1 MNGTFS
7 LFCLTAPIK
16 EVMVYTVFFG
26 FLCLERGLEIFV
38 FLEVRALLLA
48 YLFFKSS
55 TKESFSAFA
64 YLFSFSCFLRLLFL
78 RNLMYDNVSIG
89 LYTFFMG
96 ISIRVLIFFS
106 KLPSYF
112 LHH

>member
-1 MNGTFS
+1 
-7 LFCLTAPIK
+7 
-16 EVMVYTVFFG
+16 VFFTASVRRYWCTRR

-78 RNLMYDNVSIG
+78 RNLIYDNVSIG
-89 LYTFFMG
+89 LYTFFV
-96 ISIRVLIFFS
+96 SCLPIFCTTDYL
-106 KLPSYF
+106 KLT
-112 LHH
+112 

>member
-1 MNGTFS
+1 
-7 LFCLTAPIK
+7 
-16 EVMVYTVFFG
+16 VFFTASVRRYWCTRR

-78 RNLMYDNVSIG
+78 RNLIYDNVSIG
-89 LYTFFMG
+89 LYTFFVR
-96 ISIRVLIFFS
+96 ISIRVLMFFS

>member
-1 MNGTFS
+1 VYTVFFVLLFS
-7 LFCLTAPIK
+7 KKVL
-16 EVMVYTVFFG
+16 VYTVFFG

-78 RNLMYDNVSIG
+78 RNLIYDNVSIG
-89 LYTFFMG
+89 LYTFFVR
-96 ISIRVLIFFS
+96 ISIRVLMFFS